1 MRKRVHDFMID
12 FNKIQTY
19 KENNRIEAKRATGGF
34 PGSLWETYSAFAN
47 TYGGI
52 ILLGVE
58 ELPDKSL
65 KTVALPEPERL
76 IEIFWRYVEDR
87 QKISANILCSEDVQ
101 IAEAGGNR
109 IVAIEV
115 PRAERRDKP
124 VFLGTDPYTGS
135 YRRNGEGDYRCTR
148 AEVDGMLRDRMN
160 VSRDSEILSHMAM
173 DSFDRES
180 ISRFKNRVRTAS
192 GVPETDAEFL
202 RSAGAA
208 AAGRD
213 RHLHPT
219 TGGLL
224 MLGRRE
230 CIRSEF
236 PKLFW
241 EYSEKAGEDIPPY
254 HYFGKNLFD
263 FYDTVTK
270 RLVEQKSAIHPR
282 ISFDKDMLCAVF
294 EGLANALMHADY
306 FESRGILIEITPEAI
321 QITNP
326 GGMRIAREKAFRGG
340 ISDPRNTI
348 LIQLFHLLQ
357 VGNRNGSGL
366 RKIRSIWQHSGLSEP
381 ILTERFGP
389 DQTVLSLPF
398 AACKNISAGEEKKR
412 EEYERQKQL
421 VMEYLTFYV
430 SGTAEM
436 LAKSLKI
443 SIAAAEKVLSSME
456 NDGILSKT
464 IFENGNTVYRLAS

>member
-1 MRKRVHDFMID
+1 MIN

-180 ISRFKNRVRTAS
+180 ISPAAPYGLPAVR
-192 GVPETDAEFL
+192 
-202 RSAGAA
+202 RAGD
-208 AAGRD
+208 GR
-213 RHLHPT
+213 
-219 TGGLL
+219 
-224 MLGRRE
+224 
-230 CIRSEF
+230 
-236 PKLFW
+236 
-241 EYSEKAGEDIPPY
+241 
-254 HYFGKNLFD
+254 
-263 FYDTVTK
+263 
-270 RLVEQKSAIHPR
+270 
-282 ISFDKDMLCAVF
+282 
-294 EGLANALMHADY
+294 
-306 FESRGILIEITPEAI
+306 
-321 QITNP
+321 
-326 GGMRIAREKAFRGG
+326 
-340 ISDPRNTI
+340 
-348 LIQLFHLLQ
+348 
-357 VGNRNGSGL
+357 
-366 RKIRSIWQHSGLSEP
+366 
-381 ILTERFGP
+381 
-389 DQTVLSLPF
+389 
-398 AACKNISAGEEKKR
+398 
-412 EEYERQKQL
+412 
-421 VMEYLTFYV
+421 
-430 SGTAEM
+430 
-436 LAKSLKI
+436 
-443 SIAAAEKVLSSME
+443 
-456 NDGILSKT
+456 
-464 IFENGNTVYRLAS
+464 